1 MSFAKLQY
9 YGQLLFVYFCCWIM
23 RDLTNIKI
31 AVDFDGTIVEHDYP
45 DIGKER
51 LFAFITLRE
60 LQKRG
65 ALLILW
71 TIRTGKEL
79 DEAVRYCRENGIE
92 FYAVN
97 RNYPEEQWAE
107 DTPRKLNVDIFI
119 DDKNAGGF
127 PGWGEVL
134 NMIDPWSEREEQAM
148 RAIKTRRF
156 SLFGKK

>member
-1 MSFAKLQY
+1 
-9 YGQLLFVYFCCWIM
+9 M

-31 AVDFDGTIVEHDYP
+31 AIDFDGTIVEHDYP

-71 TIRTGKEL
+71 TIRTGREL
-79 DEAVRYCRENGIE
+79 DDAVQYCHENGIV
-92 FYAVN
+92 FYAIN
-97 RNYPEEQWAE
+97 RNYPEEKWAE

-134 NMIDPWSEREEQAM
+134 NMIDPWSEIEEQAM

>member
-1 MSFAKLQY
+1 
-9 YGQLLFVYFCCWIM
+9 M

-31 AVDFDGTIVEHDYP
+31 AVDFDGTVVEHEYP
-45 DIGKER
+45 AIGKEI
-51 LFAFITLRE
+51 LFAFITLKE

-71 TIRTGKEL
+71 TFRTGREL
-79 DEAVRYCRENGIE
+79 QEAVDYCKQNGIE
-92 FYAVN
+92 FYAIN
-97 RNYPEEQWAE
+97 RNYPEEQWTDE
-107 DTPRKLNVDIFI
+107 MPRKINVDIFI
-119 DDKNAGGF
+119 DDRNVGGF

-148 RAIKTRRF
+148 KAIKTRRF